1 MITEE
6 IKQNIIK
13 ELGMENIP
21 MQKVEKVMQTLEENI
36 QRTLVLE
43 ILNLLNL
50 EDQKELNK
58 ILESEDGVKITEF
71 LQGKVPNLN
80 PLIEKVAKSVV
91 AEFKNFGK

>member
-43 ILNLLNL
+43 ILNLLDS

-58 ILESEDGVKITEF
+58 ILESEDSVKITEF
-71 LQGKVPNLN
+71 LQGKVTNLN
-80 PLIEKVAKSVV
+80 SLIEKVAKSVV
-91 AEFKNFGK
+91 TEFKNFGK